1 MPRRRPE
8 SPLVDRLAEILGM
21 PVVGSSSVPPPSPLA
36 GWVPQRSSV
45 ARVPVGLLGP
55 VSAPVVSAAVVSAA
69 GPLPS
74 LVWPRGVLPRVMSSS
89 VVAPGELPAAVLP
102 PVAVPPLAIRPLGVP
117 PSATSAEVSWASP
130 SYAQAETAQA
140 ETAPPGTA
148 PPGMASTEPD
158 LDGSA
163 AARFVQ
169 AFPDDGRHRRPGP
182 PRPAILTIPVAL
194 RGVRAKPRRLAVLG
208 VLVLLF
214 AVAVVLGV
222 RVAWAGAAAKPQS
235 IAAAAHGPPG
245 GLVFRTV
252 PAAFATTGANGS
264 PTATATASGVLMVHV
279 VGQVVRPGVVRL
291 PSGSRVL
298 DAVNAAGGA
307 KPSSD
312 LDQVNLAR
320 ILIDGEQIVVPKPGQ
335 IVVGAPDGQGA
346 GTGSAGQGS
355 TSGPAGALVNLNTAD
370 AAALDSLP
378 GVGPVLSQRILDWRT
393 AHGRFSTVDE
403 LGEVSGIGDK
413 LLAQIGPKV
422 TV

>member
-1 MPRRRPE
+1 
-8 SPLVDRLAEILGM
+8 
-21 PVVGSSSVPPPSPLA
+21 
-36 GWVPQRSSV
+36 
-45 ARVPVGLLGP
+45 
-55 VSAPVVSAAVVSAA
+55 
-69 GPLPS
+69 
-74 LVWPRGVLPRVMSSS
+74 
-89 VVAPGELPAAVLP
+89 
-102 PVAVPPLAIRPLGVP
+102 
-117 PSATSAEVSWASP
+117 
-130 SYAQAETAQA
+130 
-140 ETAPPGTA
+140 
-148 PPGMASTEPD
+148 
-158 LDGSA
+158 
-163 AARFVQ
+163 VQ
-169 AFPDDGRHRRPGP
+169 AFPDDGRHQRPGP
-182 PRPAILTIPVAL
+182 PKPAILTIPVAL

-214 AVAVVLGV
+214 VVAVVVGV

-307 KPSSD
+307 KPSAD
-312 LDQVNLAR
+312 LNQVNLAR

-335 IVVGAPDGQGA
+335 MVVGAPGGQGA
-346 GTGSAGQGS
+346 GAGSAGQGS
-355 TSGPAGALVNLNTAD
+355 TGGPAGALVNLNTAD

-403 LGEVSGIGDK
+403 LGEVSGIGVK